1 MEYQYAVTADN
12 DPTPTLVSSDDQE
25 KARGK
30 ARGVHN
36 LRPALSHTL
45 YEISNYV
52 AQQDNLT
59 SERLAELAT
68 KPDSGVLQVE
78 RMEAR
83 VFPNKAA

>member
-12 DPTPTLVSSDDQE
+12 DPAPTLVSSDDQE

-36 LRPALSHTL
+36 RRPALSHTI
-45 YEISNYV
+45 YKITNYV
-52 AQQDNLT
+52 AQQDDLR

-68 KPDSGVLQVE
+68 KPDSGVVQVE
-78 RMEAR
+78 RIEAK